1 METILSISN
10 HILYY
15 LYHLLFFFS
24 SQVFIACRVIS
35 TLVCT
40 FTQWFT
46 QLSS

>member
-1 METILSISN
+1 METILSISH

-24 SQVFIACRVIS
+24 SRVFIACRVIS

-40 FTQWFT
+40 FTRWFT